1 MNFLRRTFLREG
13 KVTATAEPEKYTA
26 VAVTCAYTEN
36 GDSTHLAFSEANETL
51 CHARVTKH
59 GRITDTDEIRFNLP
73 QQDDSFHYC
82 GECVE
87 NHTGIHR
94 DLILATRKKKV

>member
-1 MNFLRRTFLREG
+1 M
-13 KVTATAEPEKYTA
+13 ATTVASAGSVVAITRAYTA
-26 VAVTCAYTEN
+26 N
-36 GDSTHLAFSEANETL
+36 GRSTHLALSDSNDTL
-51 CHARVTKH
+51 CRARVTKH
-59 GRITDTDEIRFNLP
+59 GRITDTDEIRFDLP